1 MERGAH
7 SPCAVLCT
15 CIVLEVQYQR
25 LLYLH
30 RIRNSVSDA
39 SEALSMQFQNSGLDT
54 GPK

>member
-1 MERGAH
+1 MQFCV
-7 SPCAVLCT
+7 PD
-15 CIVLEVQYQR
+15 IVLEVQYQR